1 MVTGAAG
8 FIGARLADQLA
19 AGGWEVLGIDS
30 GRSGDWSRQTR
41 RINRWDAD
49 ICDID
54 VDTWSEALEGVDVVF
69 HLAAEKYNSS
79 RSTPARV
86 IETNVTATER
96 LLRGAGLAGVGKT
109 VFSSS
114 LYAYGNLG
122 PRPDGRGGPAPRD
135 RVRRLK
141 GRGEN
146 LLRVAQRDYGTAWSV
161 ARLFFV
167 YGPHQH
173 AEGGYPSVI
182 VTHMRRIV
190 AGEASLI
197 RGDGEQ
203 QLDYVYLDDA
213 VDALIQLAEPDANG
227 LTVNIGTGHG
237 VSVNELTE
245 RILEITGS
253 DLRPISVEPD
263 WTAGTRRVSQPRL
276 AQQEL
281 GWRAT
286 TTLDE
291 GCGRHGWNTG
301 ESADDL
307 SGGSAYNEEARC
319 PTWRRGCWPRAMSR
333 VSASRW

>member
-1 MVTGAAG
+1 MTNTHRRAVVTGAAG

-122 PRPDGRGGPAPRD
+122 PDPMDEEDLLHPVTVYGVSKVA
-135 RVRRLK
+135 
-141 GRGEN
+141 GEN

-190 AGEASLI
+190 AGEAPLI

-281 GWRAT
+281 GWQAT

-291 GCGRHGWNTG
+291 GLRK
-301 ESADDL
+301 
-307 SGGSAYNEEARC
+307 
-319 PTWRRGCWPRAMSR
+319 TWLEHR
-333 VSASRW
+333 